1 MNECRFFRDK
11 FPNPYTIWINGKD
24 VRDYH
29 ALVESF
35 SIGGTPVKNEIF
47 QGRNRTSWT
56 QLSYTVG
63 MRSITFTLF
72 FSGPDRRALTLDKS
86 AVDALMIGK
95 VELHMP
101 DGFYY
106 TSSLKSLGDL
116 KILGVEGNRVIGLC
130 TYKLEG
136 VRHDELQTVNG
147 NTVYAQGTMPR
158 MDCILSCVA
167 SRTYNDLG
175 LGPVNFK
182 NVPAGAT
189 VVADGMEGR
198 LLINGEPAPSVS
210 FLRLPFLVPGRQGI
224 YCPETLTVQYYPTYI

>member
-1 MNECRFFRDK
+1 MNECSFFGNR
-11 FPNPYTIWINGKD
+11 FPNPYTIWINGKN
-24 VRDYH
+24 VREYH

-63 MRSITFTLF
+63 MRSITFSLF
-72 FSGPDRRALTLDKS
+72 FSGPNRRALTLDKS

-136 VRHDELQTVNG
+136 IRHDELQMVTG

-158 MDCILSCVA
+158 MDCILSCTTTQA
-167 SRTYNDLG
+167 RATLQ
-175 LGPVNFK
+175 LGPATFSD
-182 NVPAGAT
+182 VPAGAA
-189 VVADGMEGR
+189 VVANGMTGE
-198 LLINGEPAPSVS
+198 LTVNGAQVKAA
-210 FLRLPFLVPGRQGI
+210 FTRLPFLTPGENTIQ
-224 YCPETLTVQYYPTYI
+224 CPETLTVQYYPTYI